1 MRVPSGPFLS
11 KDCDE
16 VVEWQETGS
25 KSSKEHEQLL
35 YFCVQLEYCEKGTL
49 RNLIDEGLHED
60 KEGIWRLFREIVNG
74 LGIIHQDL
82 KPVNQFLDSLGHIK
96 IGDFGRATTHGMTH
110 GGMDTDGPDSIAN
123 GQSPKMN
130 SSPRESMTG
139 KVGSKL
145 YVAPELGKRSG
156 GRVKYSQKID
166 LYSLGIIF
174 FEMCYKPLTTSLER
188 VKVLGYLRT
197 EGIIFP
203 TDFDHKSLA
212 KQTIILK

>member
-1 MRVPSGPFLS
+1 
-11 KDCDE
+11 
-16 VVEWQETGS
+16 
-25 KSSKEHEQLL
+25 
-35 YFCVQLEYCEKGTL
+35 
-49 RNLIDEGLHED
+49 
-60 KEGIWRLFREIVNG
+60 
-74 LGIIHQDL
+74 
-82 KPVNQFLDSLGHIK
+82 
-96 IGDFGRATTHGMTH
+96 MTH

-156 GRVKYSQKID
+156 GRVKYSPKIG

-197 EGIIFP
+197 VVHAYPRPTGIQQRKKFVIFLF
-203 TDFDHKSLA
+203 TFKVF
-212 KQTIILK
+212 T

>member
-1 MRVPSGPFLS
+1 
-11 KDCDE
+11 
-16 VVEWQETGS
+16 
-25 KSSKEHEQLL
+25 
-35 YFCVQLEYCEKGTL
+35 
-49 RNLIDEGLHED
+49 
-60 KEGIWRLFREIVNG
+60 
-74 LGIIHQDL
+74 
-82 KPVNQFLDSLGHIK
+82 
-96 IGDFGRATTHGMTH
+96 MTH

-145 YVAPELGKRSG
+145 YIAPELGKRSG

-197 EGIIFP
+197 VSTCLPLSYRHTTAEEIFNFP
-203 TDFDHKSLA
+203 VHFQSFYVKMHL
-212 KQTIILK
+212 ILI